1 MWGTGFFSL
10 DMNVLACHSCCIS
23 SFPLTNFQKV
33 QTRSVEFI
41 FCRLFLDGFLF
52 SHLQCTLQWHMFI
65 SCNVA
70 FFGTQNAFHLIYNFV
85 QLPWW
90 FLSESKLLKKP
101 FNFSFLSLCFS
112 SLKNI
117 FRFVCFV

>member
-1 MWGTGFFSL
+1 MGTGFFSL
-10 DMNVLACHSCCIS
+10 DTNILACHPDCIS

-33 QTRSVEFI
+33 QTHSVEFI
-41 FCRLFLDGFLF
+41 FYRLFLDGFLF

-70 FFGTQNAFHLIYNFV
+70 FFGTQNAFHLTYNFV

-90 FLSESKLLKKP
+90 FFSDSKLLKKL
-101 FNFSFLSLCFS
+101 FNFPFLSLCFS
-112 SLKNI
+112 SLENI